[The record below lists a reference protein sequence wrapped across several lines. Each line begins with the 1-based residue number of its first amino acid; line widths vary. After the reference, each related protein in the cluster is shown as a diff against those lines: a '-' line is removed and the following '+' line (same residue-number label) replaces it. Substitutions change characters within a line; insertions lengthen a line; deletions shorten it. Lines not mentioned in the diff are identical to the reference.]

1 MSSINARVPPLRLM
15 AVDTPADGEVA
26 AYQSSSGK
34 FQWVSSGGGGDTYS
48 IAAAQTGS
56 DAEIQLDA
64 ATGTDSAV
72 KLAAGSNVTLTESG
86 GDTITIASTQASAAN
101 PTATV
106 SGTATNGSASTFM
119 RSDASP
125 ALADTTVSAGSYTYS
140 SITVDAQGR
149 LTAASSGAAPAVD
162 GSGAATQVT
171 YWSDAD
177 TITGSNNLT
186 FDGTNLDVAGYVKAG
201 TIYIGNGSGQVET
214 VGAVDLTLQTNEGT
228 NSGSLTIKSGVS
240 GNAIF
245 QPNGTGAFQFNGVS
259 GGEDGRI
266 MLMCSEGTH
275 SQTISAAPHA
285 SASTYELVLP
295 TGLPADADNKY
306 LVSDTS
312 GNMSFTTASGGGS
325 SGPPLSAVTY
335 PDGLNWY
342 GSQNFQR
349 YRINS
354 LPPYGT
360 KGITNTSYTSSTDY
374 DGTFY
379 FPFYAPQTGTVDALS
394 FNIITAAS
402 AGNLEVGVYSAGS
415 GTNQYPATL
424 LGKGSVSI
432 TSGGSKS
439 ITSFTTGGG
448 VSTTINVTQG
458 TLYYIGYC
466 RTTSGEAYN
475 VYGSQDLYSASSGIN
490 LGQAEQYVS
499 LGGILRSYATETAVP
514 SSISSGSPTW
524 DDFTVGNASWRR
536 IVFNIEIGV

>member
-86 GDTITIASTQASAAN
+86 GDTITIDSTQASAAN

-177 TITGSNNLT
+177 TITGSSNLT

-201 TIYIGNGSGQVET
+201 TIFIGNGTGQIET
-214 VGAVDLTLQTNEGT
+214 IGDNELILQTNEGT
-228 NSGSLTIKSGVS
+228 NSGSLTIKSGVN

-266 MLMCSEGTH
+266 M
-275 SQTISAAPHA
+275 
-285 SASTYELVLP
+285 
-295 TGLPADADNKY
+295 KY
-306 LVSDTS
+306 
-312 GNMSFTTASGGGS
+312 
-325 SGPPLSAVTY
+325 
-335 PDGLNWY
+335 
-342 GSQNFQR
+342 
-349 YRINS
+349 
-354 LPPYGT
+354 
-360 KGITNTSYTSSTDY
+360 
-374 DGTFY
+374 
-379 FPFYAPQTGTVDALS
+379 
-394 FNIITAAS
+394 
-402 AGNLEVGVYSAGS
+402 
-415 GTNQYPATL
+415 
-424 LGKGSVSI
+424 
-432 TSGGSKS
+432 
-439 ITSFTTGGG
+439 
-448 VSTTINVTQG
+448 
-458 TLYYIGYC
+458 
-466 RTTSGEAYN
+466 
-475 VYGSQDLYSASSGIN
+475 
-490 LGQAEQYVS
+490 
-499 LGGILRSYATETAVP
+499 
-514 SSISSGSPTW
+514 
-524 DDFTVGNASWRR
+524 
-536 IVFNIEIGV
+536 